1 MAPAPLPTVHLLTV
15 HGVGRHDHLSNL
27 LRTYQSLRANV
38 TSVEAPVTFEDQIP
52 AWRLAGIEESA
63 APPFLIL
70 EPRATPQPGSVG
82 AVHLYEVNYSSLAGV
97 IRKNHPVDLTRLF
110 LGLDLAA
117 CAARQRATTA
127 TTSVLGGH
135 TARLGTCLQ
144 RLAGVL
150 IAATVPIIGLPSI
163 IFRDYLGTFVST
175 FTRFFEDVSTFALD
189 KNGEQLISAH
199 LDRTIAA
206 IVASMKDGDRFVIA
220 AHSLGSVVVHNYVV
234 RSWAATAPGRVPDT
248 LVTFGSPI
256 GLLAWMWLYLDFED
270 MDIGQR
276 IPGGDHYFSWDPVG
290 NTADRRSPIAWINV
304 VNVVDPIASSFPDA
318 AADLSASPAAM
329 AAALVGGTIQQRFF
343 GRAKVTQVGASHTE
357 YLNDKD
363 GFVRILVRAAG
374 LDPSPPAALPGART
388 AAEHWAASRRV
399 LLRLQIV
406 LAIVGLGAIAVYC
419 GTVGSWRDD
428 RRALW
433 FALPF
438 VWPALT
444 VGILAQFQ
452 RLMLGGPNKRIP
464 PALIRELQWRDLAS
478 LAYRLREAVLRL
490 VGRSQDPDPMKPSAG
505 YLLRL
510 LVNVLSFVPALA
522 LMAIPVLGVSWLT
535 GEWPTLGEVGA
546 AVFGLGGLVALIAFM
561 VYVVC
566 CAGFELVRTWRT
578 VIQVLQRPDDGAAT
592 EA

>member
-1 MAPAPLPTVHLLTV
+1 VHLLTV

-52 AWRLAGIEESA
+52 GWRLAGIEESA

-117 CAARQRATTA
+117 CAARQRVTTA

-256 GLLAWMWLYLDFED
+256 GLLAWMWLYLDFQD

-304 VNVVDPIASSFPDA
+304 VNMVDPIASSFPDA

-343 GRAKVTQVGASHTE
+343 GKAKVTQVGASHTE

-374 LDPSPPAALPGART
+374 LHPSPPAALPGART
-388 AAEHWAASRRV
+388 SAEHWAASRRV
-399 LLRLQIV
+399 LRRLQIV
-406 LAIVGLGAIAVYC
+406 LAIVGLGAIAAYC
-419 GTVGSWRDD
+419 DIVGYWRGDL
-428 RRALW
+428 RALW

-444 VGILAQFQ
+444 VGILAEFQ

-464 PALIRELQWRDLAS
+464 PALIRELHWRDLAS
-478 LAYRLREAVLRL
+478 LSYRLREAALRV
-490 VGRSQDPDPMKPSAG
+490 VGRSRDPDPMKPSAG

-535 GEWPTLGEVGA
+535 GDWPTLGEVWA
-546 AVFGLGGLVALIAFM
+546 AAFGLGGLGALIAFM
-561 VYVVC
+561 FYVVC

-578 VIQVLQRPDDGAAT
+578 VIQVLQRPDDGTAA

>member
-1 MAPAPLPTVHLLTV
+1 
-15 HGVGRHDHLSNL
+15 
-27 LRTYQSLRANV
+27 
-38 TSVEAPVTFEDQIP
+38 
-52 AWRLAGIEESA
+52 
-63 APPFLIL
+63 
-70 EPRATPQPGSVG
+70 
-82 AVHLYEVNYSSLAGV
+82 
-97 IRKNHPVDLTRLF
+97 
-110 LGLDLAA
+110 
-117 CAARQRATTA
+117 
-127 TTSVLGGH
+127 
-135 TARLGTCLQ
+135 
-144 RLAGVL
+144 VL

-163 IFRDYLGTFVST
+163 ILRDYLGTFVST

-206 IVASMKDGDRFVIA
+206 IVASMKDGDRLVIA

-290 NTADRRSPIAWINV
+290 NTAERRSPIAWINV

-318 AADLSASPAAM
+318 AADLSTSPAAM

-343 GRAKVTQVGASHTE
+343 GKARITQVGASHTE

-374 LDPSPPAALPGART
+374 LDPGAPAAVPGART
-388 AAEHWAASRRV
+388 AADHWATSRSV
-399 LLRLQIV
+399 LRRLQIV
-406 LAIVGLGAIAVYC
+406 LAIVGLGAIAAYC
-419 GTVGSWRDD
+419 GIVGYWRGDA
-428 RRALW
+428 RALW
-433 FALPF
+433 FALLF

-444 VGILAQFQ
+444 VGILAGFQ

-464 PALIRELQWRDLAS
+464 PALIRELHWRDLAS
-478 LAYRLREAVLRL
+478 LPYRLREALLRV
-490 VGRSQDPDPMKPSAG
+490 VGRSRDPDPMKPSAG

-535 GEWPTLGEVGA
+535 GDWPTLGEVWA
-546 AVFGLGGLVALIAFM
+546 AAFGFGGLVALIAFM

-578 VIQVLQRPDDGAAT
+578 VIQVLQRPDEGLAAGA
-592 EA
+592 